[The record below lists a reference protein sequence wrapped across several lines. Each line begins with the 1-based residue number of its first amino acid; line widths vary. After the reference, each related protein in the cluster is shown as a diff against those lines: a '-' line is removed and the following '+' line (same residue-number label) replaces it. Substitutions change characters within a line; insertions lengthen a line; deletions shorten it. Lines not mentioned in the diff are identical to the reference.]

1 MSGHRCSYYVR
12 TARRFRERRYLL
24 VKGIL
29 PQTLLEYL
37 KVYYAILMAN
47 NRFGTDSQCPS
58 SLSLGGDA
66 ALDAVLEWIRPEVSR
81 LVGFDLVPTY
91 SYTRQ
96 YARGEL
102 LTRHTDRAAC
112 EISVTASIQI
122 PKEAGPSV
130 VHLKPP
136 NFDETKVEM
145 FEGDGCV
152 YAGTEVEHWRERFRV
167 GGYIQLFLHFIAKH
181 GRNYPK
187 LIFDGRGCLGAG
199 PEERKRRKKA

>member
-1 MSGHRCSYYVR
+1 MSGHPHAYYVR
-12 TARRFRERRYLL
+12 TARAFRKRRYLS

-29 PQTLLEYL
+29 PETILEYL

-47 NRFGTDSQCPS
+47 NRFCTDSQCPS

-66 ALDAVLEWIRPEVSR
+66 ALDAVLEWLRPEVSR
-81 LVGFDLVPTY
+81 LVGFDLAPTY
-91 SYTRQ
+91 SYTRR
-96 YARGEL
+96 YARGEV

-122 PKEAGPSV
+122 PKGAGPSV

-152 YAGTEVEHWRERFRV
+152 YAGTEVEHWRERIRV
-167 GGYIQLFLHFIAKH
+167 GGYIQLFLHFIAKQ

-187 LIFDGRGCLGAG
+187 LIFDGRECLGAG
-199 PEERKRRKKA
+199 SEEGKR

>member
-1 MSGHRCSYYVR
+1 
-12 TARRFRERRYLL
+12 
-24 VKGIL
+24 L
-29 PQTLLEYL
+29 PQTILEYL
-37 KVYYAILMAN
+37 KAYYAILLAN
-47 NRFGTDSQCPS
+47 NRFCKDSECPL

-81 LVGFDLVPTY
+81 LVGFDLAPTY
-91 SYTRQ
+91 SYTRR
-96 YARGEL
+96 YGKGEV

-122 PKEAGPSV
+122 PKGAGPSV

-187 LIFDGRGCLGAG
+187 QMFDGRECLGAG
-199 PEERKRRKKA
+199 SKKRKRVKKGLTLDVE